1 MQRLARRATQQTWP
15 APARMLALCLMLTSG
30 IADAEAPAGAP
41 TLPALFARLAAHAE
55 TRVRFVELKSLSVL
69 DRPLRLE
76 GTLEFRPPG
85 YLAKHVEKPAEE
97 HYLIEDGRVTVSK
110 PGEPQTVELALAD
123 YPPLEAFAESLRAPL
138 AGDLAA
144 LQRYWRPSL
153 GGSWKHWRLALTP
166 LRPELATFVRGVRL
180 EGRDERLTGLTVEEA
195 SGDTATLSF
204 EPIR

>member
-1 MQRLARRATQQTWP
+1 MPRLARRAARPTRS
-15 APARMLALCLMLTSG
+15 APASILALCLMLTSASG
-30 IADAEAPAGAP
+30 NTEAPAGVP

-85 YLAKHVEKPAEE
+85 YLAKHVEKPAME
-97 HYLIEDGRVTVSK
+97 HYIIEDGRVTVSK
-110 PGEPQTVELALAD
+110 PGEPQTVNLALAD

-144 LQRYWRPSL
+144 LRRYWRPSL
-153 GGSWKHWRLALTP
+153 GGSWKHWRLVLTP

-180 EGRDERLTGLTVEEA
+180 EGRDERLTGLTLEEA
-195 SGDTATLSF
+195 SGDTTTLSF
-204 EPIR
+204 EPVR